1 MDPPDGGG
9 HHLCGHPGLGA
20 AYPVP
25 PSPQQAGERGGLP
38 GGGGRARVW
47 GRVGSRKG
55 KVRKEGALMPMKQLH
70 QPPLCPLPRSL
81 LANDFLNFQQPLC
94 TGVLICSFIQQ
105 NIQQIESSC
114 YVSGTFQ
121 VLGLVQ

>member
-25 PSPQQAGERGGLP
+25 PPPPQQAGEQGGLP
-38 GGGGRARVW
+38 GGGGRAHVL

-55 KVRKEGALMPMKQLH
+55 KVRKEGALRPMKEFTPTPLLFP
-70 QPPLCPLPRSL
+70 PPLPVCK
-81 LANDFLNFQQPLC
+81 
-94 TGVLICSFIQQ
+94 
-105 NIQQIESSC
+105 
-114 YVSGTFQ
+114 
-121 VLGLVQ
+121 

>member
-1 MDPPDGGG
+1 M
-9 HHLCGHPGLGA
+9 
-20 AYPVP
+20 
-25 PSPQQAGERGGLP
+25 
-38 GGGGRARVW
+38 W

-55 KVRKEGALMPMKQLH
+55 KVSKESALMPMKQSH
-70 QPPLCPLPRSL
+70 QHPFSPLPRSL
-81 LANDFLNFQQPLC
+81 LANDFVNLQQPLC
-94 TGVLICSFIQQ
+94 IGVLICSFIQQ

>member
-1 MDPPDGGG
+1 MGEGGEQEGKSKERRCPYARETVYINPLLLSPP
-9 HHLCGHPGLGA
+9 
-20 AYPVP
+20 
-25 PSPQQAGERGGLP
+25 
-38 GGGGRARVW
+38 
-47 GRVGSRKG
+47 
-55 KVRKEGALMPMKQLH
+55 
-70 QPPLCPLPRSL
+70 PRSP
-81 LANDFLNFQQPLC
+81 LANDFVNFQQPLR